1 MPGEFGKYIDEKRK
15 GRGPGGTDILLKDIA
30 EAMGKTA
37 TYLSDIVKGRRN
49 PPEKE
54 TLEKIA
60 AVLHLTEEET
70 HDMYDCAGRDRE
82 EAAPD
87 LPEYIMDEDI
97 PYVRAALRRANTK
110 GLGNDFWKRVYETME
125 KEDNE

>member
-1 MPGEFGKYIDEKRK
+1 MAGEFGKYIDEKRK

-54 TLEKIA
+54 ILEKIA
-60 AVLHLTEEET
+60 EALHLSKEEKDE
-70 HDMYDCAGRDRE
+70 MMDCAGRDRE

-87 LPEYIMDEDI
+87 LPAYIMDEDI
-97 PYVRAALRRANTK
+97 PYVRAALRRANDK
-110 GLGNDFWKRVYETME
+110 GLGNDFWKKVYETM
-125 KEDNE
+125 NEENK

>member
-1 MPGEFGKYIDEKRK
+1 MAGEFGKYIDEKRK

-60 AVLHLTEEET
+60 EALHLSKEEKDE
-70 HDMYDCAGRDRE
+70 MMDCAGRDRD

-97 PYVRAALRRANTK
+97 PYVRAALRRANDK
-110 GLGNDFWKRVYETME
+110 GLGNDFWKKVYETM
-125 KEDNE
+125 NEENK

>member
-1 MPGEFGKYIDEKRK
+1 MAGEFGKYIDEKRK

-30 EAMGKTA
+30 DAMGKTA

-54 TLEKIA
+54 ILDKIA
-60 AVLHLTEEET
+60 EALHLSKEEKDE
-70 HDMYDCAGRDRE
+70 MMDCAGRDRE

-97 PYVRAALRRANTK
+97 PYVRAALRRANDK
-110 GLGNDFWKRVYETME
+110 GLGNDFWKKVYETMDE
-125 KEDNE
+125 ENQ

>member
-1 MPGEFGKYIDEKRK
+1 MAGEFGRYIDAKRK
-15 GRGPGGTDILLKDIA
+15 GRGPNGTA

-54 TLEKIA
+54 LLDRIA
-60 AVLHLTEEET
+60 DALHLNDEERAE
-70 HDMYDCAGRDRE
+70 MLDCAGRDRK

-87 LPEYIMDEDI
+87 LPDYIMDEDI
-97 PYVRAALRRANTK
+97 PYVRAALRRANAK
-110 GLGNDFWKRVYETME
+110 GLGNDFWKKVFDDMDE
-125 KEDNE
+125 ED

>member
-1 MPGEFGKYIDEKRK
+1 MAGEFGKYIDEKRK
-15 GRGPGGTDILLKDIA
+15 GRGPDGTDILLKDIA

-54 TLEKIA
+54 ILEKIA
-60 AVLHLTEEET
+60 EALRLSKEERDE
-70 HDMYDCAGRDRE
+70 MMDCAGRDRE

-87 LPEYIMDEDI
+87 LPEYIMDEEI
-97 PYVRAALRRANTK
+97 PYVRAALRRANDK
-110 GLGNDFWKRVYETME
+110 GLGNDFWKKVYETM
-125 KEDNE
+125 NEEN